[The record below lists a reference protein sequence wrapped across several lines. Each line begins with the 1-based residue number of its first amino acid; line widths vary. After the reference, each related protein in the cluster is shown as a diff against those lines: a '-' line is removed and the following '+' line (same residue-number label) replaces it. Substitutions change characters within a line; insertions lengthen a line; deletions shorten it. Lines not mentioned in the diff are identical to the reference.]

1 MRKRISRVMVFF
13 FLTVLGVG
21 VLNVVT
27 SSAYRGIDAFVC
39 RELAGLFAKGPG
51 LLRYKDLER
60 LGDCVAFYKRI
71 YSVLRRGAETQTE
84 GSKLRPK

>member
-27 SSAYRGIDAFVC
+27 SSAYRGIDSFVC

-60 LGDCVAFYKRI
+60 LGDCVEIYKII
-71 YSVLRRGAETQTE
+71 YTFVRHGA
-84 GSKLRPK
+84 

>member
-1 MRKRISRVMVFF
+1 MRKRISRVMVFL

-27 SSAYRGIDAFVC
+27 SSAYRGIDSFVC

-60 LGDCVAFYKRI
+60 LGDCVEIYKII
-71 YSVLRRGAETQTE
+71 YTVVRHGAESQTE

>member
-39 RELAGLFAKGPG
+39 RELAGLFAKEPG
-51 LLRYKDLER
+51 LLRYTDLER
-60 LGDCVAFYKRI
+60 LGDCVESYKVI
-71 YSVLRRGAETQTE
+71 YMVLHHGAESQTE